1 MFGISKLALRISAAV
16 REIDQPSERFY
27 CCCYKTLL
35 LHNSLEFDLLSFN
48 PDMASSPPTTTPLLL
63 LLILFLSAT
72 IAASST
78 PPILGLDSFLTQQF
92 RLDPQASND
101 SFLSLSSS
109 IKKSLRRH
117 HSPPHPNLLLS
128 SLQLSIPLHIK
139 LVGPTFS
146 SAAPSLL
153 SSLIS
158 ATHFSDHFHYTNH
171 HHHPLPITH
180 SPQLHI
186 AHHHSLHPQIS
197 SALKSQISTTPSSL
211 RSSFLSIPFSTV
223 DQIVKDDFLKGNS
236 AHLGGEVYIYLINL
250 GPQSHPYAY
259 SYGGDGGGDSSSP
272 SFTRC
277 LGSVWTGKERYIW
290 IDLAAGPVNYGPAL
304 SGDGVLPRGEFHPL
318 AAVHGPP
325 KSEKVVLADLAS
337 LIWSAYQVLLVPSL
351 RIPVTLEKALVVQFI
366 HVHGS
371 EEKDLRGLNWDNI
384 ERTFMDEAHDGG
396 LLLKDQTLRFRTY
409 HVNYNVC
416 PVCSFAISRATN
428 SYTSRFFF
436 QNYTLIVSEYLDSKR
451 LHQTLQESDDE
462 LKRAAGILD
471 QEEDFGRVIPVYV
484 FDLDYNRHL
493 MLDRYHQSV
502 AFKDM
507 VIAVRTRS
515 SQTVSDYNC
524 NGRHVITQTRELE
537 RPIVGS
543 ILQSMWGVSPTHLVW
558 SSRHN
563 STMVDYTWSVG
574 QTPFGPFSETSSLS
588 FVQRDAARRNV
599 LLTTLN
605 YTITSAIEVLE
616 SISAHGGD
624 RHLLKQGQHVVF
636 VERWNLLKYKL
647 DKAVSALSHSDFEMA
662 SYFIRSSDHD
672 LFVIHALIYQAS
684 QELEATFTCFKDPP
698 FPWASVAMLSF
709 GFVAF
714 FYVYA
719 RRDRI
724 FRSKR
729 KQF

>member
-1 MFGISKLALRISAAV
+1 MEIGLVPSSNSMMKSTSLGGANPSLITRQTLITQETRTDPKSETDPVLDTDHALRLSMSLSNN
-16 REIDQPSERFY
+16 RIDP
-27 CCCYKTLL
+27 CT
-35 LHNSLEFDLLSFN
+35 
-48 PDMASSPPTTTPLLL
+48 ASRTPLL
-63 LLILFLSAT
+63 
-72 IAASST
+72 
-78 PPILGLDSFLTQQF
+78 PV
-92 RLDPQASND
+92 
-101 SFLSLSSS
+101 
-109 IKKSLRRH
+109 
-117 HSPPHPNLLLS
+117 
-128 SLQLSIPLHIK
+128 SIPHSVEVED
-139 LVGPTFS
+139 VGVGDGTTL
-146 SAAPSLL
+146 A
-153 SSLIS
+153 
-158 ATHFSDHFHYTNH
+158 
-171 HHHPLPITH
+171 
-180 SPQLHI
+180 
-186 AHHHSLHPQIS
+186 
-197 SALKSQISTTPSSL
+197 ISTTVLSREKSHHNCDPNVLFIDLLRDKISSHT
-211 RSSFLSIPFSTV
+211 RNCSHSGSVQSSPKLLAQILSTLISSNLPTPQNVFPNSRDLPLFYEPV
-223 DQIVKDDFLKGNS
+223 SRIVKDDFLKGNS

-351 RIPVTLEKALVVQFI
+351 RIPVTLEKTLVVQFI
-366 HVHGS
+366 HVYGS

-543 ILQSMWGVSPTHLVW
+543 ILQSTWGVSPTHLVW

-672 LFVIHALIYQAS
+672 LFAIHALIYQAS